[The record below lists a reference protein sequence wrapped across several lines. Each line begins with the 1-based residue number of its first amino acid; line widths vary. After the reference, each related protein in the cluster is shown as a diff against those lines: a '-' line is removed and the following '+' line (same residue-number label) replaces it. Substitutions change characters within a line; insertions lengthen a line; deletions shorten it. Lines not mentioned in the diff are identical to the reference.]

1 MTSPITVVTGASRG
15 IGRAVALTLAREGHG
30 IVGCYRRE
38 TPESESLAAELA
50 ALDVP
55 VQLSVCDVTDLAAV
69 QAMLA
74 DARTLGP
81 LTGVVSNAGITH
93 DAPAV
98 LQNPAQWSEVIDTN
112 LTGTWN
118 VVRSCVFGFL
128 KERAG
133 TVVTMS
139 SVAGIQGNAGQTAYA
154 ASKAGII
161 GFTRSL
167 AKEVAR
173 YGVRAN
179 VVAPGYIESDMTAAL
194 SDKLRAEALK
204 LIPLGRYGNPDDVAG
219 LVAFLMSA
227 RSSYITGQVFQVDGG
242 IRL

>member
-1 MTSPITVVTGASRG
+1 MQ
-15 IGRAVALTLAREGHG
+15 LT
-30 IVGCYRRE
+30 
-38 TPESESLAAELA
+38 
-50 ALDVP
+50 
-55 VQLSVCDVTDLAAV
+55 VCDVSDLAAV
-69 QAMLA
+69 QAMLTR
-74 DARTLGP
+74 ARALGP

-98 LQNPAQWSEVIDTN
+98 LQAPDQWSQVLDVN

-118 VVRSCVFGFL
+118 VVRSCVFGFI

-133 TVVTMS
+133 TVLTMS

-173 YGVRAN
+173 YGIRAN

-194 SDKLRAEALK
+194 ADKLRAEALK
-204 LIPLGRYGNPDDVAG
+204 LIPLGRYGTPDDVAG
-219 LVAFLMSA
+219 LVSFLMSERA
-227 RSSYITGQVFQVDGG
+227 GYITGQVFQVDGG